1 MRDFA
6 MLRVVSVGLFF
17 FLVLQSAPA
26 QASSCRDP
34 AIRKIVFAKGA
45 VCWSYRGKATHFV
58 GQFAKGQVLSVRMR
72 GELQE
77 FDERTKK
84 IVTRWD
90 IREPAVSGPGNFMA
104 EPQAGTGKLEAT
116 LPASG
121 QYEIGFYPCAMWH
134 YRGEVEIC
142 VSPGGPAAPAR

>member
-1 MRDFA
+1 
-6 MLRVVSVGLFF
+6 MLRVVSVGLFSV
-17 FLVLQSAPA
+17 LVLQSTPA

-34 AIRKIVFAKGA
+34 AIRKIVFGKGA
-45 VCWSYRGKATHFV
+45 ICWSYRGTATHFV
-58 GQFAKGQVLSVRMR
+58 GTFAKGQTLSVRMR

-77 FDERTKK
+77 FDERSKK

-90 IREPAVSGPGNFMA
+90 IREPSVSGPGNFMA
-104 EPQAGTGKLEAT
+104 EPERPGSGKLEVT

-142 VSPGGPAAPAR
+142 ASSGGSPSR

>member
-1 MRDFA
+1 
-6 MLRVVSVGLFF
+6 MLRAVSAGLFG
-17 FLVLQSAPA
+17 FLILQSAPA

-34 AIRKIVFAKGA
+34 AIRKIVFPKGA

>member
-1 MRDFA
+1 
-6 MLRVVSVGLFF
+6 MLRAVSVGL
-17 FLVLQSAPA
+17 LGLILLQSAPA

-34 AIRKIVFAKGA
+34 AIQKIVFGKGA
-45 VCWSYRGKATHFV
+45 SCWSYRGKATHFV

-77 FDERTKK
+77 FDERSKK

-90 IREPAVSGPGNFMA
+90 IREPSVSGPGNFTA
-104 EPQAGTGKLEAT
+104 EPQAGSGKLETT

-121 QYEIGFYPCAMWH
+121 PYEIGFYPCAMWH

-142 VSPGGPAAPAR
+142 VSPGGAASPAR

>member
-1 MRDFA
+1 
-6 MLRVVSVGLFF
+6 MLRVVSVGLIG
-17 FLVLQSAPA
+17 FLVFQSAPA

-34 AIRKIVFAKGA
+34 ATQKIVFAKGA
-45 VCWSYRGKATHFV
+45 SCWSYRGKATHFV
-58 GQFAKGQVLSVRMR
+58 GTFAKGQVLSVRMR

-77 FDERTKK
+77 FDERSKK

-90 IREPAVSGPGNFMA
+90 IREPSVSGPGNFSA
-104 EPQAGTGKLEAT
+104 ETKEPGTGKLGVT

-142 VSPGGPAAPAR
+142 ASPGGAAAPSPGR